1 MLTVS
6 TRHDDRARQ
15 VALAVQQFTGIETV
29 LLFGSRARGDYRPD
43 SDIDLLVVHPEA
55 PGVFN
60 ACRREARRASTR
72 LYGED
77 VPTDVVVMSPAEF
90 ATMQFG
96 LNHVAAKAAKDGI
109 TPMGFNY
116 QPPAGGSEPS
126 PNLHRLESME
136 RALHSRLQFAQI
148 QILQRG
154 LRTFPPGE
162 EDVEDPVELDVMFGR
177 AAQGALEHGL
187 KAVLAAHGVEYR
199 RIHDLVSLES
209 DVART
214 DPGYRGLAS
223 PLAELSLFAGGYIY
237 GTPQLTLPLPDLFER
252 VRADIGHLFALV
264 EAQGNFDPWKVRK
277 DDFSV

>member
-15 VALAVQQFTGIETV
+15 VALAVQRSTGIETV
-29 LLFGSRARGDYRPD
+29 LLFGSRARGDYGPD
-43 SDIDLLVVHPEA
+43 SDIDLLVVHPED

-60 ACRREARRASTR
+60 ACRREARRASAR

-77 VPTDVVVMSPAEF
+77 IPTDLVVMSPAEF

-96 LNHVAAKAAKDGI
+96 LNHVAAKAARDGV

-116 QPPAGGSEPS
+116 QPPAGGGAPPS
-126 PNLHRLESME
+126 SLHRRESME
-136 RALHSRLQFAQI
+136 RALHSRLQFTQM

-154 LRTFPPGE
+154 LRTFQPGE
-162 EDVEDPVELDVMFGR
+162 RDIEDPVELDVMFGR

-187 KAVLAAHGVEYR
+187 KAVLAAHGVEYQ
-199 RIHDLVSLES
+199 RIHDLVILEG

-214 DPGYRGLAS
+214 DPDYRGLAS
-223 PLAELSLFAGGYIY
+223 PLAELSLFAGGDIY

-252 VRADIGHLFALV
+252 VRTDMDHLFALV
-264 EAQGNFDPWKVRK
+264 EAQGGFDPWKVRK
-277 DDFSV
+277 DDFTA